1 MYIVLI
7 DRKKDSPVLEQWLR
21 ERCEGDAELL
31 ILDRD
36 VVAAQLLR
44 SDSPPDLVVRNGVEG
59 LDTSH
64 LLSVAL
70 ESLQDISPVV
80 VLCDAPGEQKVRDL
94 AEPAFRP
101 LRYPVSRERFN
112 KALDIL
118 LATDDGEVGLSFTAD
133 SPLPELHF
141 GHLVG
146 ESSAMLRLYRML
158 ERIARTDSTCLI
170 TGESGTGKENAAN
183 TIHALSSR
191 AERASV
197 PVNCGAIP
205 SELVESH
212 FFGHK
217 RGAFTGAV
225 SDRDGAFALADRS
238 TLFLDEV
245 GELGLAMQVKLLRVL
260 QTGEVQPVGGT
271 KTRNTD
277 VRIVAATNRDLDQEM
292 AEGNFREDLFY
303 RLAVIPLRMPPL
315 RERSDDIPLL
325 VRYFADLFNART
337 EFPVRGISRAAMDAL
352 CAYGWPGNVRELRA
366 GLERMIVL
374 ADDELLGVDDL
385 PPKIRSA
392 VGLADEEPIDPWASP
407 ALPEG
412 GLKLAEA
419 VDHYET
425 NLILQALERTG
436 WNRSQAAT
444 LLHMNRTTL
453 VEKLKKKGLSAPSHD
468 SGRASSKGSG
478 KAGAKS
484 ADEQGQEAVSGG
496 AGGSLAR
503 AAGR

>member
-80 VLCDAPGEQKVRDL
+80 VLCDAAGEQKVRDL
-94 AEPAFRP
+94 GEPAFRP

-112 KALDIL
+112 KALDAL
-118 LATDDGEVGLSFTAD
+118 LATDDGEMGLSFGPD

-146 ESSAMLRLYRML
+146 ESSPMLRLYRML

-170 TGESGTGKENAAN
+170 TGESGTGKENAAA
-183 TIHALSSR
+183 TIHSLSGR
-191 AERASV
+191 ADRANV

-217 RGAFTGAV
+217 RGSFTGAV
-225 SDRDGAFALADRS
+225 SDRDGVFVAADQG

-245 GELGLAMQVKLLRVL
+245 GELGLAMQVKLLRIL
-260 QTGEVQPVGGT
+260 QTGEVQPVGAN
-271 KTRNTD
+271 KTRKTD

-292 AEGNFREDLFY
+292 ADGKFREDLFY

-325 VRYFADLFNART
+325 VRYFADIFNART

-352 CAYGWPGNVRELRA
+352 CAYEWPGNVRELRA

-374 ADDELLGVDDL
+374 AEDDLLGIDDL
-385 PPKIRSA
+385 SPKIRSA
-392 VGLADEEPIDPWASP
+392 VGLEEEEPIDPWASP

-425 NLILQALERTG
+425 NLILQALDRTG

-468 SGRASSKGSG
+468 NGRAAGGAGG
-478 KAGAKS
+478 KAGRDS
-484 ADEQGQEAVSGG
+484 ADESKKRAAGDGP
-496 AGGSLAR
+496 GGSLAR
-503 AAGR
+503 AAGT